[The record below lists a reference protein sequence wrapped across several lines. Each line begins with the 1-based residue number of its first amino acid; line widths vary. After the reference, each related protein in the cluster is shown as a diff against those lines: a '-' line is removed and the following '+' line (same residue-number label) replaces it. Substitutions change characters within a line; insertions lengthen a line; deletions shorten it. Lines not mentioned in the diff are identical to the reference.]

1 LTGEQGGIAGKKIGG
16 VEREWS
22 KLDCELV
29 GLVDGWIGEI
39 MASGERAY
47 TEIGAFDAKT
57 KLSEILRKVE
67 QGERFTI
74 TRRGQAVANLVPVA
88 PDRSAARVAAAVE
101 ALRNFP
107 KIEGISGDTV
117 LEWIREGRK

>member
-1 LTGEQGGIAGKKIGG
+1 MPVQEST
-16 VEREWS
+16 
-22 KLDCELV
+22 
-29 GLVDGWIGEI
+29 
-39 MASGERAY
+39 Y

-74 TRRGQAVANLVPVA
+74 TLRGKAVAKLVPVE
-88 PDRSAARVAAAVE
+88 PDPSQAKAAAAVE
-101 ALRNFP
+101 ALLNFP
-107 KIEGISGDTV
+107 RIEGIPGDTV

>member
-1 LTGEQGGIAGKKIGG
+1 MLTEKNT
-16 VEREWS
+16 
-22 KLDCELV
+22 
-29 GLVDGWIGEI
+29 
-39 MASGERAY
+39 Y

-74 TRRGQAVANLVPVA
+74 TKRGKPVANLVPA
-88 PDRSAARVAAAVE
+88 QRKPSAAEVAKAVE
-101 ALRNFP
+101 DLINFP
-107 KIEGISGDTV
+107 RIKGVPGDTV

>member
-1 LTGEQGGIAGKKIGG
+1 MQAT
-16 VEREWS
+16 
-22 KLDCELV
+22 
-29 GLVDGWIGEI
+29 
-39 MASGERAY
+39 ERAY

-74 TRRGQAVANLVPVA
+74 TVRGRAVADVVPTQ
-88 PDRSAARVAAAVE
+88 ARNQRAIDEAVE
-101 ALRNFP
+101 RLMHFP
-107 KIEGISGDTV
+107 RVKGIPGDTV

>member
-1 LTGEQGGIAGKKIGG
+1 MPA
-16 VEREWS
+16 VES
-22 KLDCELV
+22 
-29 GLVDGWIGEI
+29 
-39 MASGERAY
+39 AY

-74 TRRGQAVANLVPVA
+74 TKRGRAVANLVPVEL
-88 PDRSAARVAAAVE
+88 DRSRERAAAAVE
-101 ALRNFP
+101 ALLNFP
-107 KIEGISGDTV
+107 RIEGIPGDTV